1 MKTLFDSLVRT
12 FTPIIVGA
20 VLGWFA
26 TSGIELDPEFETALT
41 LVVGA
46 AFAGIYYLAVRLFEL
61 YVSPKFGWLLGLA
74 KPPVYDPAAVEPV
87 LIPVQGP
94 SRDEVLASLAGLSE
108 SEREADINAAVARKG
123 A

>member
-20 VLGWFA
+20 VLGWFT
-26 TSGIELDPEFETALT
+26 TSGITLDPEFETSLT
-41 LVVGA
+41 LVIGA
-46 AFAGIYYLAVRLFEL
+46 AFAGLYYLAVRLFEL

-74 KPPVYDPAAVEPV
+74 KPPVYTTPEPV

-94 SRDEVLASLAGLSE
+94 SRDEVLASLANLTPQ
-108 SEREADINAAVARKG
+108 ERENDINAAAARKNI
-123 A
+123 